1 MEWLASLNLF
11 LCFFAICVYSVSCSR
26 VRFQALF
33 DCWFWTQT
41 HLVEFGKEQFVLCFQ
56 GTGTVFTSVSGREER
71 QTAPCIKFPW
81 NPIVRMD
88 LGAAWNTLHHS
99 LVSYGRRLIDL
110 GPVCKENH
118 AMLLVSKS
126 FNSRHGK
133 KKTNKPLWILWL
145 QITALIQVPSGLSW
159 SNVLLFHSFR
169 CCSIEQPNADLVA
182 EA

>member
-1 MEWLASLNLF
+1 MEWLASLYLF

-26 VRFQALF
+26 VRFRALF

-99 LVSYGRRLIDL
+99 LVSYGRRLIWVL
-110 GPVCKENH
+110 FVRK
-118 AMLLVSKS
+118 AMPCYLWVRALTA
-126 FNSRHGK
+126 GMEK
-133 KKTNKPLWILWL
+133 KKKQTN
-145 QITALIQVPSGLSW
+145 
-159 SNVLLFHSFR
+159 HSEFFGCR
-169 CCSIEQPNADLVA
+169 
-182 EA
+182 

>member
-26 VRFQALF
+26 VRFRALF

-99 LVSYGRRLIDL
+99 LVSYGRRLIWVL
-110 GPVCKENH
+110 FVRK
-118 AMLLVSKS
+118 AMPCYLWVRALTA
-126 FNSRHGK
+126 GME
-133 KKTNKPLWILWL
+133 KKTKNKPLWILWL